1 MDCLAEDVL
10 PALEQQGREACRK
23 RSTHP
28 GASVHSAGGD
38 PCLQARATVKKVTEP
53 AQKNVEL
60 EVTRRPNIV
69 PDRFSGKTPWR
80 DYKQHFEACRLA
92 NNWTDNQAK
101 VFLAASLQG
110 SAVKVLGN
118 LTRGGNHVT
127 YQELV
132 SFLEKRFGPGQ
143 LAENHLMELRHR
155 RQGQRETLQGLG
167 QFVRE
172 LTALAYPELTEEG
185 RDRLARGLFSIL

>member
-1 MDCLAEDVL
+1 MDCLAEDDL

-28 GASVHSAGGD
+28 GASVHSDERIAAAGGD

-53 AQKNVEL
+53 AKKNVEL

-101 VFLAASLQG
+101 VFFAASLQG
-110 SAVKVLGN
+110 SAVKALGN

-132 SFLEKRFGPGQ
+132 SFLKKRLGPGQ

-155 RQGQRETLQGLG
+155 RQGKRETLQDLG
-167 QFVRE
+167 Q
-172 LTALAYPELTEEG
+172 AIG
-185 RDRLARGLFSIL
+185 SWQH